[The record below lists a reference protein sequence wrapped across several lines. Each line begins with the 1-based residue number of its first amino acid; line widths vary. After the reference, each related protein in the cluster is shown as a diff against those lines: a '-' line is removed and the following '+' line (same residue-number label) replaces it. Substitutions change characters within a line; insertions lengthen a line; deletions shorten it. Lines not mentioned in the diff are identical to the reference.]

1 MTNPKP
7 ETAKVYHYVGSPDLR
22 NPGTLPDRYR
32 IASADDVFRWISESK
47 QERQPDG
54 GFVATFVI
62 DTAHR
67 LWIADRRSEHVHC
80 SRFGD
85 VLSAG
90 EFYFTLEKRAVYVAS
105 VTNQS
110 TGYCPEQ
117 SSWPVVQ
124 AAL

>member
-1 MTNPKP
+1 MFS
-7 ETAKVYHYVGSPDLR
+7 AGS
-22 NPGTLPDRYR
+22 
-32 IASADDVFRWISESK
+32 SESK
-47 QERQPDG
+47 QERQRTAASS
-54 GFVATFVI
+54 ATFVI
-62 DTAHR
+62 DTAHPSVDR
-67 LWIADRRSEHVHC
+67 DRRSEHVHC

-105 VTNQS
+105 VTNPI
-110 TGYCPEQ
+110 YRLLPRQ